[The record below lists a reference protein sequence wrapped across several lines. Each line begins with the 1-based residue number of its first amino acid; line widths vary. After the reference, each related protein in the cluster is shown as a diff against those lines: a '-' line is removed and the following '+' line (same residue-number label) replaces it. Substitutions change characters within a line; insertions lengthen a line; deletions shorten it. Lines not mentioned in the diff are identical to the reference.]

1 MSHTNSI
8 IKRPIQT
15 EKANWQATHEF
26 TGGPNKGKTL
36 NRYTFEVALLARK
49 SEIKDAIEKQYNVKV
64 AKVRTQVR
72 KGEIV
77 RTRSGG
83 YKQETSWKRALVD
96 LQPEFKLDLF

>member
-15 EKANWQATHEF
+15 EKANWQATHQA
-26 TGGPNKGKTL
+26 TGGPNKGQTL

-49 SEIKDAIEKQYNVKV
+49 SEIKEAIEKQYNVKV
-64 AKVRTQVR
+64 AKVRTQTR
-72 KGEIV
+72 KGEIL
-77 RTRSGG
+77 RTRNGF
-83 YKQETSWKRALVD
+83 KQETAWKRALVD